1 MLVQHIEVRGGNMK
15 IIDTVET
22 HDMVLEDKMS
32 NGSDRSSIHSYTFFF
47 EHAKNLHINILEEK

>member
-22 HDMVLEDKMS
+22 RDMVLEDKMS

-47 EHAKNLHINILEEK
+47 VHVKNLHIIY

>member
-47 EHAKNLHINILEEK
+47 SNTQKIYTLIY